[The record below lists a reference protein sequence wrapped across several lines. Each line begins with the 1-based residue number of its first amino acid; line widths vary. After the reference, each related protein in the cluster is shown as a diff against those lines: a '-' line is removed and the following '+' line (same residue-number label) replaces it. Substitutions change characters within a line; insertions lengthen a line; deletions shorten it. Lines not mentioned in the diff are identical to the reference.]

1 MPRLVKGPD
10 GNVQSFPDDATDA
23 EISAAL
29 EAIPAANAKDVP
41 KARTWT
47 DTAVDA
53 LPAVGAIIGGLA
65 GSVGSPVGSVVG
77 AGAGGAAGAGVR
89 ARVNELRGVSEP
101 DPLGTLSDMAKEGA
115 IGAAVQVAPAAI
127 GAAMRGSAPIVMRSA
142 MGNSAATLAKKP
154 DVAQIALDK
163 GALVT
168 RGGIHKLDEMLAT
181 RRGSAADRKAIKATR
196 EAIAE
201 RWKQL
206 SSKDIESLFAMA
218 GGRATPAVKSML
230 AQGLYHAAGMF
241 SGVSPAILR
250 GLVLAAQSPNDQ
262 P

>member
-1 MPRLVKGPD
+1 MPRLVKGPV
-10 GNVQSFPDDATDA
+10 GKIQSFPDDATDA

-29 EAIPAANAKDVP
+29 EAIPAVNAKNVP

-53 LPAVGAIIGGLA
+53 LPAIGAIIGGLA

-89 ARVNELRGVSEP
+89 ARVNEMRGVSEP
-101 DPLGTLSDMAKEGA
+101 DLLGTLSDMAKEGA

-154 DVAQIALDK
+154 DVATTALK
-163 GALVT
+163 TGALVT
-168 RGGIHKLDEMLAT
+168 RGGIHKLDDMLAT
-181 RRGSAADRKAIKATR
+181 KALGAADKAAIKATR